1 MHIDDDHLYHGSA
14 LIQIAEH
21 RQFTAINSLKVN
33 GKVVRAAYKINDHIA
48 VYLKYAAKP
57 HGPYKEYVFTFLT
70 DHLKTIES
78 ISRANTKTFVA
89 LVCVKGRQICCLTAE
104 QLTNFVQSRKAE
116 AKKAEDQYTILVT
129 MPKGKSMRVYVN
141 QPGKKK
147 FMLSEK
153 PLIVSR
159 SEFPDALFG

>member
-1 MHIDDDHLYHGSA
+1 MHIDDNHLYHGSA

-21 RQFTAINSLKVN
+21 PHFTAINSLKVK
-33 GKVVRAAYKINDHIA
+33 GKLVRAAYKINDQIA

-57 HGPYKEYVFTFLT
+57 HGPYKEYVFTFLK

-78 ISRANTKTFVA
+78 ISKGNPKTFIA

-104 QLTNFVQSRKAE
+104 QLNTFVQSRKAE
-116 AKKAEDQYTILVT
+116 AGKAENQYAILVT

-141 QPGKKK
+141 QPGMKKT
-147 FMLSEK
+147 MLSEK

-159 SEFPDALFG
+159 SIFPDALFG